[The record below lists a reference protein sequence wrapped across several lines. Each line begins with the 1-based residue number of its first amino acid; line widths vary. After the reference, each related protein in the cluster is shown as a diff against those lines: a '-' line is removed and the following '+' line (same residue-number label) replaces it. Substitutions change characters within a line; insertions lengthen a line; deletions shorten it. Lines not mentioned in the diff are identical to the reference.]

1 MKKIYISLFI
11 LLISISGYADE
22 NPQTD
27 FYHKQLDSL
36 KFFKS
41 ESQIKALVHRQVT
54 KSTKINMPFTGNK
67 NASIKI
73 PAKITHPE
81 QLVQIV
87 IQCNF
92 EAESRRNRYR
102 AARYN
107 LTQTQAL
114 EPIIKQFSAFMSE
127 SPLMVS
133 LNKEHPQPGV
143 SALKFRIANFIGEE
157 AKQQLNLFLLE
168 LAQNSRNK
176 AYELIKTSE
185 KLALTRQ
192 TIALYND
199 LKKSSESLY
208 SDGKA
213 SFDELTMVS
222 VEIESLKTLR
232 NKYMIEK
239 NEILES
245 IYALLADKRPEINF
259 CSKKSSLESHFKIES
274 ASIEKHP
281 LLLSEKTRLQ
291 KIQATIKLIR
301 RAAFPDFTAI
311 SALSPGGNSTVPDV
325 KKHGF
330 IDFNRSFSKQL
341 SSSALAQKARIKQTR
356 ANLQARLNS
365 DLTAL
370 KITKQ
375 SHKIIVARMQ
385 PDLKSA
391 FASVKS
397 SYENGQ
403 TGFSKLVESERRLL
417 EMQNRLIDSEYEILK
432 LNASILFDLGKI
444 NF

>member
-1 MKKIYISLFI
+1 
-11 LLISISGYADE
+11 
-22 NPQTD
+22 
-27 FYHKQLDSL
+27 
-36 KFFKS
+36 
-41 ESQIKALVHRQVT
+41 
-54 KSTKINMPFTGNK
+54 
-67 NASIKI
+67 
-73 PAKITHPE
+73 
-81 QLVQIV
+81 
-87 IQCNF
+87 
-92 EAESRRNRYR
+92 
-102 AARYN
+102 
-107 LTQTQAL
+107 
-114 EPIIKQFSAFMSE
+114 
-127 SPLMVS
+127 
-133 LNKEHPQPGV
+133 
-143 SALKFRIANFIGEE
+143 
-157 AKQQLNLFLLE
+157 
-168 LAQNSRNK
+168 
-176 AYELIKTSE
+176 
-185 KLALTRQ
+185 
-192 TIALYND
+192 
-199 LKKSSESLY
+199 
-208 SDGKA
+208 
-213 SFDELTMVS
+213 MVS
-222 VEIESLKTLR
+222 VEIERLKTLR